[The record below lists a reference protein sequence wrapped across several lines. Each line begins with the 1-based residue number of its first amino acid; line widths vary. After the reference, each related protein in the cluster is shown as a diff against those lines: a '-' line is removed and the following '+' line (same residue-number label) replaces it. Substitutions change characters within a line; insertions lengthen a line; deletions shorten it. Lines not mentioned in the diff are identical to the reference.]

1 MSVINSLI
9 KSIDFEQLKTF
20 NFLNEAQVHIIIN
33 FIKNSEEYKQYES
46 TKNKSSMNQ
55 SRNAQLSSERSEK
68 MVEKKKNQ
76 PPPPPPPRQ
85 S

>member
-20 NFLNEAQVHIIIN
+20 NFLNETQVQIIIN

-46 TKNKSSMNQ
+46 TKNKSSNNQ
-55 SRNAQLSSERSEK
+55 SRNSQLSNEKSEK
-68 MVEKKKNQ
+68 MAEKKKSQ
-76 PPPPPPPRQ
+76 PPPPPPRQ
-85 S
+85 F